1 MKEEVFNQFVTKV
14 CDLFKLKKE
23 EFFEATKRR
32 EVADARHLVYY
43 LCYKRPMHLKYIQNF
58 MANNGYSIAH
68 STIIHGISVVES
80 KMAEDLDYQSI
91 VKKIDNETFI

>member
-1 MKEEVFNQFVTKV
+1 MKEEVFNQFVIKV
-14 CDLFKLKKE
+14 CDLFKISRD
-23 EFFEATKRR
+23 EFFKVTKRR
-32 EVADARHLVYY
+32 EITDARQLVYF

-58 MANNGYSIAH
+58 MANNGYLIAH
-68 STIIHGISVVES
+68 STIIHGINVVGA